1 MAVDQPTVVRAE
13 LQRLG
18 KNGKAEKKIPVQF
31 NPETLKVSYA
41 NQVVPPPQTGTKPSA
56 KDERGSSTM
65 QFVGRGTTKLSVQ
78 LWFDVNAGLPQSH
91 EDATDVRVLT
101 SDVVGLITPQKQK
114 DDKFLPPAVRF
125 LWGTFQFD
133 GIMES
138 LEESLE
144 FFSADGVPLRASLTL
159 ALSQQGI
166 EFFPPGKARSDDGG
180 GAAPGSTTPGTRP
193 LTAAA
198 AGQTLQG
205 LAASQGNGADWQTI
219 ATANGIDNP
228 RLLAPGQLI
237 DLHATGSAA
246 ASVSPGASFSF
257 G

>member
-1 MAVDQPTVVRAE
+1 MSDQPQIVRAE
-13 LQRLG
+13 LQQLSLQGERQ
-18 KNGKAEKKIPVQF
+18 KRIPVQF

-41 NQVVPPPQTGTKPSA
+41 NQVVPPTNSSTPPAPS
-56 KDERGSSTM
+56 DDRGSATL

-78 LWFDVNAGLPQSH
+78 LWFDVNAVLPT
-91 EDATDVRVLT
+91 DKDGVDDVRVLT
-101 SDVVGLITPQKQK
+101 HEVIDLITPQDQGQ
-114 DDKFLPPAVRF
+114 DKFLPPQVRF

-159 ALSQQGI
+159 GLSQQGI
-166 EFFPPGKARSDDGG
+166 EFLAPVRAPGGTAG
-180 GAAPGSTTPGTRP
+180 APGSTTPGTRP
-193 LTAAA
+193 LVAAA
-198 AGQTLQG
+198 AGQSLQG
-205 LAASQGNGADWQTI
+205 LAASLGSGANWQAI

-237 DLHATGSAA
+237 DLNVS
-246 ASVSPGASFSF
+246 ASVSF